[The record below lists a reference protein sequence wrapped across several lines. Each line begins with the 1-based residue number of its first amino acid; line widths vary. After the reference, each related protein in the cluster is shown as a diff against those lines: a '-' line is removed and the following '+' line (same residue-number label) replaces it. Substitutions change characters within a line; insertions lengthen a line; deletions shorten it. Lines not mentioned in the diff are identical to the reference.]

1 MKVRKHGDPGKIL
14 NCFRST
20 FAPTSYPKHGSW
32 NKVEQSEQVVY
43 IFFVAEKNT
52 DLQTLNSG
60 AETHQ
65 ETFLIFHLH
74 LFVNNYHSSQPK
86 PRAARKHNT
95 LNFSLVSP
103 LHVHRANV
111 VVFTSRALESIAR
124 LKSTGCSGATIG
136 IASWTKCY
144 EANRGWVTCVE
155 AWLCSELFI
164 PWKSYV
170 CLSRCTIP
178 AMSSPNSLMRQNV
191 CPYLKQGRT
200 LNDLLMRAAR
210 WMTDLL

>member
-1 MKVRKHGDPGKIL
+1 MGIQAKFWIA
-14 NCFRST
+14 
-20 FAPTSYPKHGSW
+20 FAPRLHLLPTPSMA
-32 NKVEQSEQVVY
+32 VETRLSRASRSFIFSLSPRKALICKPSTQVRR
-43 IFFVAEKNT
+43 
-52 DLQTLNSG
+52 
-60 AETHQ
+60 Q

-74 LFVNNYHSSQPK
+74 LFVSNYHSSQPK

-111 VVFTSRALESIAR
+111 VVFTSRALESTAR

-136 IASWTKCY
+136 IASWAKCY